1 MDALQARFGERA
13 LYLAGMEPVWDAAP
27 AQIAFSSIPD
37 QLSSIRV
44 DPNDR
49 QL

>member
-1 MDALQARFGERA
+1 
-13 LYLAGMEPVWDAAP
+13 VWDAAP